1 MAGASVTNSHDFIM
15 SLTNGVASIAV
26 YKQWIPNTNFENASN
41 WDKDRIPCANDV
53 VLFKSNQEISV
64 FVQSTHSLTDMYLPL
79 NGEFIMAP
87 GAGFAAFDG
96 SWDPGCD
103 TGSAVSFT
111 AAEQCNWH
119 DPALWHAATS
129 LEDLEQGK
137 YIFAVDEER
146 VPCQYDDVIFQPET
160 SFRVNID
167 SSERMIHLRSISI
180 MGQKFTSDAAL
191 AEYMQRSLA
200 KLQFHGNRTFQVT
213 NARCPD
219 KSGCECGNA
228 GEHRQICAAL
238 LGYSGTRCPVLVCKD
253 PFQPVGHCCEIC
265 GATISLEYTPD
276 FDIRQYQ
283 NRILHA
289 FLSLPKYA
297 GVQLAISKVR
307 KPQTSRN
314 SVPVIQIV
322 LMDDKTGSQTGTN
335 AEQLAE
341 DIMRD
346 VAEHGDSFGIV
357 TGTVQ
362 VATGSNSS
370 GQGVTVTDGIIA
382 GTVIGLLLGLL
393 LLGTMLFLHRKG
405 MIRLPSSH
413 LAGLWN
419 RKEDQDIVAGPSDK
433 GFDNPIFATPTN
445 GAESHGT
452 CSREEAPKEI
462 ASKDSG
468 IYFANPL
475 YDETELIA

>member
-1 MAGASVTNSHDFIM
+1 MKGLFFLLLFVQLLA
-15 SLTNGVASIAV
+15 ASIAV
-26 YKQWIPNTNFENASN
+26 YKQWIPNTNFENPSN

-53 VLFKSNQEISV
+53 VLFKSNQVISI
-64 FVQSTHSLTDMYLPL
+64 FVQSTHSLADMYLPL

-103 TGSAVSFT
+103 TASAVSFT
-111 AAEQCNWH
+111 DAEKYKWH

-129 LEDLEQGK
+129 LEDLDQGK

-160 SFRVNID
+160 SFRVNIN
-167 SSERMIHLRSISI
+167 SSEQMIHLRSISI
-180 MGQKFTSDAAL
+180 MGQKFTSDSAL
-191 AEYMQRSLA
+191 AEYMPTSSA

-228 GEHRQICAAL
+228 GEHQKICAAL
-238 LGYSGTRCPVLVCKD
+238 LRDSGTRCKALACKD

-265 GATISLEYTPD
+265 GATISLEYTPG

-297 GVQLAISKVR
+297 GVQMAISKVR
-307 KPQTSRN
+307 KPQTSWN
-314 SVPVIQIV
+314 AVPVIQIV
-322 LMDDKTGSQTGTN
+322 LMDDKTESLTGTN
-335 AEQLAE
+335 AKQLAE

-346 VAEHGDSFGIV
+346 VTEHADSFGIV
-357 TGTVQ
+357 MGTVQ
-362 VATGSNSS
+362 VATGSNSN
-370 GQGVTVTDGIIA
+370 GQGSIFA
-382 GTVIGLLLGLL
+382 GTIISLLLGVL
-393 LLGTMLFLHRKG
+393 LLGIMLFLHRKG
-405 MIRLPSSH
+405 MIRLPSVH
-413 LAGLWN
+413 LAGKWN
-419 RKEDQDIVAGPSDK
+419 RKKDQDVVAEPSDK
-433 GFDNPIFATPTN
+433 GFDNPIFDTPTN
-445 GAESHGT
+445 RAESHGA
-452 CSREEAPKEI
+452 CSGEEALKTM

-468 IYFANPL
+468 IYFVNPL
-475 YDETELIA
+475 YDETELIAS

>member
-1 MAGASVTNSHDFIM
+1 MKGLFFLLLFVQLLA
-15 SLTNGVASIAV
+15 ASIAL

-53 VLFKSNQEISV
+53 VLFKSNQVISV
-64 FVQSTHSLTDMYLPL
+64 FVQSTHSLADMYLPL

-103 TGSAVSFT
+103 TASAVSFT
-111 AAEQCNWH
+111 DAEKYKWH
-119 DPALWHAATS
+119 DPALWHAAAS
-129 LEDLEQGK
+129 LEDLDQGT

-167 SSERMIHLRSISI
+167 SSEQMIHLRSISI

-191 AEYMQRSLA
+191 AEYMLTSSA
-200 KLQFHGNRTFQVT
+200 KLQFHGNGTFQVT
-213 NARCPD
+213 NAGCPD

-228 GEHRQICAAL
+228 GKHRQICAAL
-238 LGYSGTRCPVLVCKD
+238 LGDSGTRCPALACKD

-265 GATISLEYTPD
+265 GATISLEYTPG

-297 GVQLAISKVR
+297 GVQMAISKVR

-314 SVPVIQIV
+314 AVPVIQIV

-346 VAEHGDSFGIV
+346 ITAHGDSFGIV

-362 VATGSNSS
+362 VATGSNSN
-370 GQGVTVTDGIIA
+370 GQGGTIA
-382 GTVIGLLLGLL
+382 GTVIGLLLGVL
-393 LLGTMLFLHRKG
+393 LLGIMLFLHWKA
-405 MIRLPSSH
+405 MIRLPSVH

-419 RKEDQDIVAGPSDK
+419 RKKDQDVVAGPSDK
-433 GFDNPIFATPTN
+433 GFDNPIFDMPTN
-445 GAESHGT
+445 RAESHGA
-452 CSREEAPKEI
+452 CSGEEALKEM

-468 IYFANPL
+468 IYFVNPL

>member
-1 MAGASVTNSHDFIM
+1 
-15 SLTNGVASIAV
+15 
-26 YKQWIPNTNFENASN
+26 
-41 WDKDRIPCANDV
+41 
-53 VLFKSNQEISV
+53 
-64 FVQSTHSLTDMYLPL
+64 
-79 NGEFIMAP
+79 MAP

-103 TGSAVSFT
+103 TASAVSFT
-111 AAEQCNWH
+111 DAEKYKWH
-119 DPALWHAATS
+119 DPALWHAAAS
-129 LEDLEQGK
+129 LEDLDQGT

-167 SSERMIHLRSISI
+167 SSEQMIHLRSISI

-191 AEYMQRSLA
+191 AEYMPTSSA
-200 KLQFHGNRTFQVT
+200 KLQFHGNGTFQVT
-213 NARCPD
+213 NAGCPD

-228 GEHRQICAAL
+228 GKHRQICAAL
-238 LGYSGTRCPVLVCKD
+238 LGDSGTRCPALACKD

-265 GATISLEYTPD
+265 GATISLEYTPG

-297 GVQLAISKVR
+297 GVQMAISKVR

-314 SVPVIQIV
+314 AVPVIQIV

-346 VAEHGDSFGIV
+346 ITAHGDSFGIV

-362 VATGSNSS
+362 VATGSNSN
-370 GQGVTVTDGIIA
+370 GQGGTIA
-382 GTVIGLLLGLL
+382 GTVIGLLLGVL
-393 LLGTMLFLHRKG
+393 LLGIMLFLHWKA
-405 MIRLPSSH
+405 MIRLPSVH

-419 RKEDQDIVAGPSDK
+419 RKKDQDVVAGPSDK
-433 GFDNPIFATPTN
+433 GFDNPIFDMPTN
-445 GAESHGT
+445 RAESHGA
-452 CSREEAPKEI
+452 CSGEEALKEM

-468 IYFANPL
+468 IYFVNPL

>member
-1 MAGASVTNSHDFIM
+1 MKGLFFLLLFMQLLA
-15 SLTNGVASIAV
+15 ASIAV

-53 VLFKSNQEISV
+53 VLFKSNQVISV
-64 FVQSTHSLTDMYLPL
+64 FVQSTHSLADMYLPL

-103 TGSAVSFT
+103 TASAVSFT
-111 AAEQCNWH
+111 DAEKYKWH

-129 LEDLEQGK
+129 LEDLDQGK

-167 SSERMIHLRSISI
+167 SSEQMIHLRSISI
-180 MGQKFTSDAAL
+180 MGQK
-191 AEYMQRSLA
+191 
-200 KLQFHGNRTFQVT
+200 
-213 NARCPD
+213 
-219 KSGCECGNA
+219 
-228 GEHRQICAAL
+228 HRQICAAL
-238 LGYSGTRCPVLVCKD
+238 LGDSRTRCPALACKD

-265 GATISLEYTPD
+265 GATISLEYTPG

-297 GVQLAISKVR
+297 GVQMAISKVR

-314 SVPVIQIV
+314 AVPVIQIV

-346 VAEHGDSFGIV
+346 ITVHGDSFGIV
-357 TGTVQ
+357 TDTVQ
-362 VATGSNSS
+362 VATGSNSN
-370 GQGVTVTDGIIA
+370 GEGGTIA
-382 GTVIGLLLGLL
+382 GTVIGLLLGVL
-393 LLGTMLFLHRKG
+393 LLGIMLFLHWKG
-405 MIRLPSSH
+405 MIRLPSVH

-419 RKEDQDIVAGPSDK
+419 RKKDQDVVAGPSDK
-433 GFDNPIFATPTN
+433 GFDNPIFDTPTN
-445 GAESHGT
+445 RAESHGA
-452 CSREEAPKEI
+452 CSREEALKEM
-462 ASKDSG
+462 ASKESG
-468 IYFANPL
+468 IYFVNPL

>member
-1 MAGASVTNSHDFIM
+1 MTGPSLSSLRHWQLISLLSVVYLCVTVLTHSGR
-15 SLTNGVASIAV
+15 SLGPIQGQILSWSASIAV

-53 VLFKSNQEISV
+53 VLFKSNQV
-64 FVQSTHSLTDMYLPL
+64 FNFKIYLPL

-96 SWDPGCD
+96 SWDP
-103 TGSAVSFT
+103 AVSFT
-111 AAEQCNWH
+111 AAEQCKWH

-167 SSERMIHLRSISI
+167 SSEQMIHLRSISI

-191 AEYMQRSLA
+191 AEYMQRSSA
-200 KLQFHGNRTFQVT
+200 KLQFHGNGTFQVT

-265 GATISLEYTPD
+265 GELC
-276 FDIRQYQ
+276 FVC
-283 NRILHA
+283 LA
-289 FLSLPKYA
+289 FFEKPKYA

-307 KPQTSRN
+307 KPQTSQN

-346 VAEHGDSFGIV
+346 VAEHGNL
-357 TGTVQ
+357 Q

-393 LLGTMLFLHRKG
+393 LVGTMLFLHRKG
-405 MIRLPSSH
+405 MIR
-413 LAGLWN
+413 
-419 RKEDQDIVAGPSDK
+419 
-433 GFDNPIFATPTN
+433 
-445 GAESHGT
+445 
-452 CSREEAPKEI
+452 
-462 ASKDSG
+462 
-468 IYFANPL
+468 
-475 YDETELIA
+475 

>member
-1 MAGASVTNSHDFIM
+1 MKGLFFLLLFMQLLA
-15 SLTNGVASIAV
+15 ASIAV

-53 VLFKSNQEISV
+53 VLFKSNQVISV
-64 FVQSTHSLTDMYLPL
+64 FVQSTHSLADMYLPL

-103 TGSAVSFT
+103 TASAVSFT
-111 AAEQCNWH
+111 DAEKYKWH

-129 LEDLEQGK
+129 LEDLDQGK

-167 SSERMIHLRSISI
+167 SSEQMIHLRSISI

-191 AEYMQRSLA
+191 AEYMPTSSA
-200 KLQFHGNRTFQVT
+200 KLQFHGNGTFQVT
-213 NARCPD
+213 NAGCPD

-228 GEHRQICAAL
+228 GKHRQICAAL
-238 LGYSGTRCPVLVCKD
+238 LGDSRTRCPALACKD

-265 GATISLEYTPD
+265 GATISLEYTPG

-297 GVQLAISKVR
+297 GVQMAISKVR

-314 SVPVIQIV
+314 AVPVIQIV

-346 VAEHGDSFGIV
+346 ITVHGDSFGIV
-357 TGTVQ
+357 TDTVQ
-362 VATGSNSS
+362 VATGSNSN
-370 GQGVTVTDGIIA
+370 GEGGTIA
-382 GTVIGLLLGLL
+382 GTVIGLLLGVL
-393 LLGTMLFLHRKG
+393 LLGIMLFLHWKG
-405 MIRLPSSH
+405 MIRLPSVH

-419 RKEDQDIVAGPSDK
+419 RKKDQDVVAGPSDK
-433 GFDNPIFATPTN
+433 GFDNPIFDTPTN
-445 GAESHGT
+445 RAESHGA
-452 CSREEAPKEI
+452 CSREEALKEM
-462 ASKDSG
+462 ASKESG
-468 IYFANPL
+468 IYFVNPL

>member
-1 MAGASVTNSHDFIM
+1 MKGLFFLLLFMQLLA
-15 SLTNGVASIAV
+15 ASIAV

-53 VLFKSNQEISV
+53 VLFKSNQVISV
-64 FVQSTHSLTDMYLPL
+64 FVQSTHSLADMYLPL

-103 TGSAVSFT
+103 TASAVSFT
-111 AAEQCNWH
+111 DAEKYKWH

-129 LEDLEQGK
+129 LEDLDQGK

-167 SSERMIHLRSISI
+167 SSEQMIHLRSISI
-180 MGQKFTSDAAL
+180 MGQKFTSAVAL
-191 AEYMQRSLA
+191 AEYMPTSSA
-200 KLQFHGNRTFQVT
+200 KLQFHGNGTFQVT
-213 NARCPD
+213 NAGCPD

-228 GEHRQICAAL
+228 GKHRQICAAL
-238 LGYSGTRCPVLVCKD
+238 LGDSGTRCPALACKD

-265 GATISLEYTPD
+265 GATISLEYTPG

-297 GVQLAISKVR
+297 GVQMAISKVR

-314 SVPVIQIV
+314 AVPVIQIV

-341 DIMRD
+341 DIIRD
-346 VAEHGDSFGIV
+346 ITVHGDSFGIV

-362 VATGSNSS
+362 VATGSNSN
-370 GQGVTVTDGIIA
+370 GEGGTIA
-382 GTVIGLLLGLL
+382 GTVIGLLLGVL
-393 LLGTMLFLHRKG
+393 LLGIMLFLHWKG
-405 MIRLPSSH
+405 MIRLPSVH

-419 RKEDQDIVAGPSDK
+419 RKKDQDVVAGPSDK
-433 GFDNPIFATPTN
+433 GFDNPIFDTPTN
-445 GAESHGT
+445 RAESHGA
-452 CSREEAPKEI
+452 CSGEEALKEM

-468 IYFANPL
+468 IYFVNPL

>member
-1 MAGASVTNSHDFIM
+1 HCWPGNTKIM
-15 SLTNGVASIAV
+15 LQLSASIAV

-41 WDKDRIPCANDV
+41 WDKDRIPCGNDV
-53 VLFKSNQEISV
+53 VLFKSNQV
-64 FVQSTHSLTDMYLPL
+64 FDFQNSINLGQSLPYLPL

-111 AAEQCNWH
+111 AAEQCKWH

-129 LEDLEQGK
+129 LENLEQGK

-180 MGQKFTSDAAL
+180 MGQKFSSDTAL
-191 AEYMQRSLA
+191 AEYMQRSSA
-200 KLQFHGNRTFQVT
+200 KLQFHGNGTFQVT

-238 LGYSGTRCPVLVCKD
+238 LGYSGARCPVLVCKD

-265 GATISLEYTPD
+265 GECRMGIYSCKQAWAACL
-276 FDIRQYQ
+276 
-283 NRILHA
+283 A
-289 FLSLPKYA
+289 FWLYCIYFL

-322 LMDDKTGSQTGTN
+322 LMDNKTGSQTGTN

-370 GQGVTVTDGIIA
+370 GQRVTVTDGIIA

-405 MIRLPSSH
+405 MIR
-413 LAGLWN
+413 
-419 RKEDQDIVAGPSDK
+419 
-433 GFDNPIFATPTN
+433 
-445 GAESHGT
+445 
-452 CSREEAPKEI
+452 
-462 ASKDSG
+462 
-468 IYFANPL
+468 
-475 YDETELIA
+475 